1 MNQENKANPA
11 PQICEY
17 HPGKQCQGGARSS
30 WGIFSSLKVVV
41 VGFSMPWR
49 VAFVK
54 RTPVAVEQCLYLSSI
69 EKRWDLASIPIQDA
83 IGTDPIGHPLQR
95 EA

>member
-41 VGFSMPWR
+41 VGLSMPWR
-49 VAFVK
+49 FAFVK
-54 RTPVAVEQCLYLSSI
+54 RTPVAVEPYWRDPLIRVSH
-69 EKRWDLASIPIQDA
+69 DFHLAPKCGD
-83 IGTDPIGHPLQR
+83 
-95 EA
+95 